1 MMMKKNSHMVML
13 SFQGASLFAAAA
25 DAGGGYAFADK
36 SAIQAALQAWCD
48 NPSAAVATYGA
59 MDTWDVS
66 AVDDFTYLFSP
77 NAYGDNYNSC
87 FSGLNEDIDSW
98 NTGQVT
104 NMGVR
109 RGPNERPRGL
119 CGACAWG

>member
-36 SAIQAALQAWCD
+36 SALEAALEAWCD
-48 NPSAAVATYGA
+48 NPSAATATYGA
-59 MDTWDVS
+59 MGTWDVS
-66 AVDDFTYLFSP
+66 AVDDFEKLFSP
-77 NAYGDNYNSC
+77 NGYGDNYASC

-104 NMGVR
+104 NIYVR
-109 RGPNERPRGL
+109 RGPHARGL
-119 CGACAWG
+119 G